1 MKLTSSTVLLSLLAS
16 PIAAWHKGLNIG
28 GNNPDGSCKSYDD
41 WIRAFNTMKSIP
53 PAFSSARLFAS
64 SDCNTLANAVPAAL
78 NTGVKLLIGVW
89 TQDDNHFNAEKQAV
103 LDALARW
110 PNWQDWLLAASV
122 GSEDLYRKEV
132 PAWQIA
138 QKIYDVRGM
147 LRDKGVTVSVG
158 HVDTWTA
165 W

>member
-1 MKLTSSTVLLSLLAS
+1 MYWSTVISLLSIIPPSTAFF
-16 PIAAWHKGLNIG
+16 KGLNFG
-28 GNNPDGSCKSYDD
+28 ANLPSGACRSQADYA
-41 WIRAFNTMKSIP
+41 REFQVMKSNP
-53 PAFSSARLFAS
+53 PNFDTVRLFAS
-64 SDCNTLANAVPAAL
+64 SDCNQLAAAVPAAL
-78 NTGVKLLIGVW
+78 ANGIKILVGIW
-89 TQDDNHFNAEKQAV
+89 TQDDTHFGNEKGALLSVLQAF
-103 LDALARW
+103 
-110 PNWQDWLLAASV
+110 PNWQDWMVGISV

-147 LRDKGVTVSVG
+147 VRAKGVNAPVG

>member
-1 MKLTSSTVLLSLLAS
+1 MKLTSSAILLSLLAS
-16 PIAAWHKGLNIG
+16 PIAAFYKGLNIG
-28 GNNPDGSCKSYDD
+28 ANNPDGSCKSYDD
-41 WIRAFNTMKSIP
+41 WLRAFNSMKSIP

-64 SDCNTLANAVPAAL
+64 SDCSTLANAVPAAL
-78 NTGVKLLIGVW
+78 NTGVKLLLGVW

-103 LDALARW
+103 LDALAKW
-110 PNWQDWLLAASV
+110 PNWQDWMLAVSV
-122 GSEDLYRKEV
+122 GSEDLYRKEA

-147 LRDKGVTVSVG
+147 IRAQGVTVPVG